1 MVWSIPPCV
10 LRGSNPAG
18 TRGVPDGAAASSRT
32 RAYCRLV
39 PRTRSSR
46 TSCGKCDR
54 ELRVQR
60 GTRIIGRKLGDA
72 NCVLGSTDVAVRH
85 PPPRRS
91 GNHLGRER
99 TVRRGSQRC
108 PQAPDVVAPSGHE
121 IVALGV
127 VALVSHAALAERQL
141 MLRVDERSRHAGPS
155 GIDAAR
161 PKHAIAG
168 DVVILVRAYRS
179 PDFARQ
185 LLADHPP
192 LPDAAAPYRERQNQK
207 E

>member
-18 TRGVPDGAAASSRT
+18 TRDVRDGPAASSRT

-60 GTRIIGRKLGDA
+60 GTRIIGRKLDDA
-72 NCVLGSTDVAVRH
+72 NGVLGSTNVAVRNRA
-85 PPPRRS
+85 PRRS
-91 GNHLGRER
+91 GGHSGRER
-99 TVRRGSQRC
+99 TFRCGSQRR
-108 PQAPDVVAPSGHE
+108 PQAPDVVPPSGHE
-121 IVALGV
+121 VVAFGV
-127 VALVSHAALAERQL
+127 VALVPHAALAESEL
-141 MLRVDERSRHAGPS
+141 VLRVYERRRCAGSS

-161 PKHAIAG
+161 AKHTIADDG
-168 DVVILVRAYRS
+168 VILVRANRS

-185 LLADHPP
+185 LLTDH
-192 LPDAAAPYRERQNQK
+192 AP
-207 E
+207 